1 MTTLWDRI
9 QIVRCISKPVVL
21 IDGLEVRRTKPAT
34 SFLYFPPSSVRVRSL
49 SVGLTTSPRTVFLM
63 KRLFSKHAT
72 RSVLCSWRRHGWSTW
87 ATVLALTSVSVPVA
101 AWNFLPSFMSG
112 ESTPN
117 FVTAEVTIGPFLNRV
132 LEQGEVESSSSVE
145 VRCEVRSRNSSGTN
159 ILEIVPEGT
168 RVQAGDFLI
177 QLDASALN
185 QELIQQQ
192 IVVSGSESM
201 LIEAQTAF
209 AAANLAL
216 EEYEE
221 GTLKEQRE
229 TLEGALVVA
238 NENKRR
244 AEEYLEYSRKLAERG
259 YVSQVQLDADRF
271 ALDKAAKEQD
281 VAGTKLRVL
290 EKYTRKKLLNQLQSD
305 IKTAKA
311 KLAAREKTYELDK
324 LKLEEI
330 EQQIG
335 KCRIVAPSAGQVVYA
350 NDPRRSNNGEL
361 LIAEGLPVRE
371 RQILVRLPDPT
382 RMRTLAKVHESRI
395 SLVRKGIAAEIVTDA
410 LAERTLTG
418 IVNTVS
424 EYPLPSTSVY
434 TSHIKE
440 YAVEIEI
447 HAPPPEL
454 RPGMSAQVNLIVE
467 HLDSAI
473 QIPIGA
479 AIARGDQYFCAIPKD
494 DGAFETREI
503 KVGSSNDSVIVVTEH
518 LQVGEK
524 VVLNP
529 SDDLLKKL
537 ELPEVA
543 PVNVPSAE
551 VLAAEKAAEA
561 AAAQRESD
569 KQNSKKRTKR

>member
-1 MTTLWDRI
+1 MRSQNRRSGWSSWATIVTL
-9 QIVRCISKPVVL
+9 
-21 IDGLEVRRTKPAT
+21 T
-34 SFLYFPPSSVRVRSL
+34 SL
-49 SVGLTTSPRTVFLM
+49 SLSGT
-63 KRLFSKHAT
+63 
-72 RSVLCSWRRHGWSTW
+72 
-87 ATVLALTSVSVPVA
+87 VA
-101 AWNFLPSFMSG
+101 AWSILPSFMTG
-112 ESTPN
+112 DTTP
-117 FVTAEVTIGPFLNRV
+117 TYLTSEVTIGPFLNRI
-132 LEQGEVESSSSVE
+132 LEQGEIESSSSVE

-168 RVQAGDFLI
+168 RVKEGDFLI
-177 QLDASALN
+177 ELDASALQ

-209 AAANLAL
+209 TAASLAL

-259 YVSQVQLDADRF
+259 YVSQVQLDADKF
-271 ALDKAAKEQD
+271 AVEKAVKEQD
-281 VAGTKLRVL
+281 VAQTKLKVL
-290 EKYTRKKLLNQLQSD
+290 DKYTRKKMLNQLNAD

-324 LKLEEI
+324 LKLQEI
-330 EQQIG
+330 EQQIS
-335 KCRIVAPSAGQVVYA
+335 KCKIYAPTAGQVVYA

-382 RMRTLAKVHESRI
+382 RMRVLAKVHESRI
-395 SLVRKGIAAEIVTDA
+395 SLVRKGITAEIVTDA
-410 LAERTLTG
+410 LADRTLTG
-418 IVNTVS
+418 TVASVS
-424 EYPLPSTSVY
+424 EYPLPSTSIY

-440 YAVEIEI
+440 YAVEIDI
-447 HAPPPEL
+447 HSPPAEL
-454 RPGMSAQVNLIVE
+454 RPGMSSQVNLLVE
-467 HLDSAI
+467 HQDSAI

-479 AIARGDQYFCAIPKD
+479 AIARGEQFFCAIPKD
-494 DGAFETREI
+494 DGKFETREI
-503 KVGSSNDSVIVVTEH
+503 KVGSSNDTSIIVTEQ

-529 SDDLLKKL
+529 SEDILKKL
-537 ELPEVA
+537 DLPEVA
-543 PVNVPSAE
+543 PVTAPSPEA
-551 VLAAEKAAEA
+551 LAAEQAATNAVQAREAEKANA
-561 AAAQRESD
+561 
-569 KQNSKKRTKR
+569 KKRAKSKP

>member
-1 MTTLWDRI
+1 
-9 QIVRCISKPVVL
+9 
-21 IDGLEVRRTKPAT
+21 
-34 SFLYFPPSSVRVRSL
+34 
-49 SVGLTTSPRTVFLM
+49 
-63 KRLFSKHAT
+63 
-72 RSVLCSWRRHGWSTW
+72 
-87 ATVLALTSVSVPVA
+87 
-101 AWNFLPSFMSG
+101 MSG
-112 ESTPN
+112 EPTPTYL
-117 FVTAEVTIGPFLNRV
+117 TAEVTIGPFLNRI
-132 LEQGEVESSSSVE
+132 LEPGDIESSSSVE

-168 RVQAGDFLI
+168 RVKEGDFLI
-177 QLDASALN
+177 ELDDSALQ

-209 AAANLAL
+209 TASSLAL

-259 YVSQVQLDADRF
+259 YVSQVQLDADKF
-271 ALDKAAKEQD
+271 AVEKAGKELD
-281 VAGTKLRVL
+281 VADTKLKVL
-290 EKYTRKKLLNQLQSD
+290 DKYTRKKMLNQLQAD

-311 KLAAREKTYELDK
+311 KLSAREKTYQLDK
-324 LKLEEI
+324 LRLDEI
-330 EQQIG
+330 QTQIS
-335 KCRIVAPSAGQVVYA
+335 KCKIYAPAAGQVVYA

-382 RMRTLAKVHESRI
+382 RMRVMAKVHESRI
-395 SLVRKGIAAEIVTDA
+395 SLVRKGITAEIVTDA
-410 LAERTLTG
+410 LADRTLTG
-418 IVNTVS
+418 TVSSVS

-440 YAVEIEI
+440 YSVEIDI
-447 HAPPPEL
+447 HSPPPEL
-454 RPGMSAQVNLIVE
+454 RPGMSSQVNLLVE
-467 HLDSAI
+467 HQDSAI

-479 AIARGDQYFCAIPKD
+479 AIARGDQFFVAIPHE
-494 DGAFETREI
+494 DGTFETREI
-503 KVGSSNDSVIVVTEH
+503 KVGSSNDTNIIVTEH

-524 VVLNP
+524 VVLNAGE
-529 SDDLLKKL
+529 DVLKKL
-537 ELPEVA
+537 DLPEVT
-543 PVNVPSAE
+543 PVNKPSAE
-551 VLAAEKAAEA
+551 ALAAEQA
-561 AAAQRESD
+561 AATATQAREAE
-569 KQNSKKRTKR
+569 KANAKKRAKGK